1 MLIPVNRYVVVE
13 HVNTKTE
20 SDQLIV
26 LPDDYVPTSEKF
38 IEVVS
43 IRSAE
48 DVRFDIS
55 HPSRLVVDR
64 SMIEEISVGGT
75 IYNVILDNYILG
87 IME

>member
-1 MLIPVNRYVVVE
+1 MLLPVNRYVVVE
-13 HVNTKTE
+13 HIE
-20 SDQLIV
+20 SESVQDQLIV
-26 LPDDYVPTSEKF
+26 LPDDYVAPSEKF

-55 HPSRLVVDR
+55 HPARLVVDR

-87 IME
+87 IMQ

>member
-1 MLIPVNRYVVVE
+1 MLVPVNRYVVVE
-13 HVNTKTE
+13 YPPTE
-20 SDQLIV
+20 AKEEQLIV
-26 LPDDYVPTSEKF
+26 LPADYAPAAEKF

-43 IRSAE
+43 VRSAL
-48 DVRFDIS
+48 DIRFEIS

-64 SMIEEISVGGT
+64 SMIEEISVSGT

>member
-1 MLIPVNRYVVVE
+1 MLVPVNRYVVVE
-13 HVNTKTE
+13 YPPTETKE
-20 SDQLIV
+20 EQLIV
-26 LPDDYVPTSEKF
+26 LPDDYTAAAEKF

-43 IRSAE
+43 VRSAS

-64 SMIEEISVGGT
+64 SMIEEISVAGT

-87 IME
+87 VME

>member
-13 HVNTKTE
+13 HLDKQE
-20 SDQLIV
+20 ELEQLIV
-26 LPDDYVPTSEKF
+26 LPDDYVAPSEKF

-43 IRSAE
+43 VRSAE
-48 DVRFDIS
+48 DVRFDIT
-55 HPSRLVVDR
+55 HPSRLVVDG
-64 SMIEEISVGGT
+64 SMIEEITVGGT